1 MFGNCFSVLLQR
13 NADLACQHAGVAV
26 AWTPLLFSLLLCCYF
41 YYNFVWIFGSFL
53 LDACLFRISCHIR
66 VVDGLRQRGNVNFCC
81 CCLVAWLL
89 LLLLLLLAF
98 YQLMCLVICIVAI
111 ICFWARAQFFSF
123 NFFLYTMWLLLLLFR
138 LCFGICGMRVAAT
151 VARYLC
157 RNIVRAAAVWTTCP
171 CTPIH
176 IHTYTN
182 PCMFV
187 CMYVC
192 MHICLFFRLHK
203 ICAIL
208 PLSTVAQ
215 NVHLHICVVHMSRL
229 PQMACGECKSPQI

>member
-1 MFGNCFSVLLQR
+1 MFGNCFSVLLHR

-26 AWTPLLFSLLLCCYF
+26 AWTPQLFSLLLCCYF

-123 NFFLYTMWLLLLLFR
+123 NFFYIPCGCCCFGCALAFVACVLRLLLRVIYVETLFELLLYGQR
-138 LCFGICGMRVAAT
+138 EPAHLYIYT
-151 VARYLC
+151 L
-157 RNIVRAAAVWTTCP
+157 IQ
-171 CTPIH
+171 IH
-176 IHTYTN
+176 
-182 PCMFV
+182 V
-187 CMYVC
+187 CLYVC
-192 MHICLFFRLHK
+192 MCVCIFVYFF
-203 ICAIL
+203 
-208 PLSTVAQ
+208 
-215 NVHLHICVVHMSRL
+215 
-229 PQMACGECKSPQI
+229 ACIKYAPFYRYQR